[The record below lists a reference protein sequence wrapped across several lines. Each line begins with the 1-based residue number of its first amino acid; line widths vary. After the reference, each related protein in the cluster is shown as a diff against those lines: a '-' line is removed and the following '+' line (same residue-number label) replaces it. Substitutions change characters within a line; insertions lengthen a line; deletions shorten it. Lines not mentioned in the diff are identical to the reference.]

1 MKKLIMVFLC
11 LISAAL
17 VATDDKKN
25 DTVKKVIVDRKQSLL
40 PAVPLLPSAP
50 RSMTPLASPESSDNE
65 LSDDEYSDDDSYD
78 SSSDDTSS
86 DEEPIDARANKKS
99 ALANLRYEQRF
110 SIRTLLEAYG
120 GRLMG
125 STFFMLIAYKIYRAG
140 YLL

>member
-1 MKKLIMVFLC
+1 MRQFIVVFLF
-11 LISAAL
+11 LLSFSL
-17 VATDDKKN
+17 VATDDKKEGN
-25 DTVKKVIVDRKQSLL
+25 ASRQPDTKMVLGQRM
-40 PAVPLLPSAP
+40 PSAA
-50 RSMTPLASPESSDNE
+50 RSITPLASPESSDNE

-86 DEEPIDARANKKS
+86 DEESIDGRANKKS
-99 ALANLRYEQRF
+99 FLANLRYEQRF